1 MDEAQTQISRRG
13 QAAGQS
19 VGGGGEANIG
29 RYVNLQAKASE
40 YVGTM
45 RHRILQKKSNLR
57 ISP

>member
-19 VGGGGEANIG
+19 VGGGEANIG
-29 RYVNLQAKASE
+29 RYVNLQAKASK
-40 YVGTM
+40 YVGTV

-57 ISP
+57 IGP

>member
-19 VGGGGEANIG
+19 VGGGGPNIG
-29 RYVNLQAKASE
+29 RYVNLQAKASK
-40 YVGTM
+40 YVGTV

-57 ISP
+57 IGP